1 MSKNLIDAKI
11 FVMVLLTALAAAA
24 DSAIAIAKDTHYQ
37 HFSLK
42 ENISVEV
49 PSHWLVHT
57 DSEKKNFAAAAEA
70 AAPTAG
76 IAYDNNKD
84 KSRLLAASAL
94 PTPSGA
100 KVRVNLIR
108 PLPFSSAE
116 LWSVSA
122 QDLKNLKAEFSAEM
136 TESVAAMGV
145 KMLDVATPTIEMINS
160 SPALL
165 LEYRR
170 SDPSGPSPWTIQ
182 QYMIPAGDKMIE
194 LTISYRESDA
204 SIWKPILEYVKQ
216 SLRF

>member
-11 FVMVLLTALAAAA
+11 FVIALLTALAAAA
-24 DSAIAIAKDTHYQ
+24 DSTIAIAKDTHYQ

-70 AAPTAG
+70 AARTAG
-76 IAYDNNKD
+76 IDYDNNKD
-84 KSRLLAASAL
+84 KSRLLAISAL

-100 KVRVNLIR
+100 KVRINLIR

-116 LWSVSA
+116 LRSVSA
-122 QDLKNLKAEFSAEM
+122 QELKEFKAEM
-136 TESVAAMGV
+136 TESFQSAVAAMGV
-145 KMLDVATPTIEMINS
+145 KLLDVATPSIEMING

-170 SDPSGPSPWTIQ
+170 SDPSGPSPWTIK
-182 QYMIPAGDKMIE
+182 QYMIPTGDKMIE
-194 LTISYRESDA
+194 LTISCRESDA